1 MGSVDRLANKRGLH
15 NSPSRITT
23 VSTGRPRAVMDAG
36 ELKGGRSLK
45 QQTVRHDLPAHR
57 NGKPERLAARE
68 R

>member
-1 MGSVDRLANKRGLH
+1 
-15 NSPSRITT
+15 
-23 VSTGRPRAVMDAG
+23 MDAG